1 MFRCLQML
9 TLIALVAAGPVQA
22 QDDAPARRAVPTRR
36 DAPARSDAKAQEPPT
51 SGQLSPLERWGRLDP
66 EQQERMRGRFG
77 RWQKL
82 SVEERERPVPGPGE
96 ALVQV
101 TATGICGSDVHGYT
115 GETGLGPR
123 LNPPRLAQAGFI
135 EYLRNPRNPRRMPP
149 YQQDDAS
156 DQKLADIYAYLDS
169 LPSASPDADSIPLL
183 RAILDEDED
192 EDEPRN

>member
-1 MFRCLQML
+1 MKGMRLPRSLPRTSWLALGLGL
-9 TLIALVAAGPVQA
+9 TGALLVAGVGATTDPS
-22 QDDAPARRAVPTRR
+22 QDRAELRGDV
-36 DAPARSDAKAQEPPT
+36 D
-51 SGQLSPLERWGRLDP
+51 
-66 EQQERMRGRFG
+66 RGRVLFKAYTCYG
-77 RWQKL
+77 
-82 SVEERERPVPGPGE
+82 
-96 ALVQV
+96 
-101 TATGICGSDVHGYT
+101 CHGYT

-123 LNPPRLAQAGFI
+123 LNPPRLDQAGFI